1 MSIRNVGLV
10 GGTGTIGEP
19 ILEALKNSSFN
30 LSIINRASSKS
41 KYSGTHVISVPD
53 DLNVPDLTR
62 VFKENKLDALILA
75 IKPAQVEQN
84 KRLIEAAFRSGVKRV
99 IPAEFG
105 SVDSADAKTREV
117 YPIADC
123 KKEARDYLISLQD
136 QDRGD
141 GQGKLSWTGLVPAHF
156 FDWGLGNGLLCFEVA
171 QRKAY
176 IQNGGDIKFSAS
188 NLPFIAKAVVK
199 VLERP
204 EETANQLLY
213 IHSFRV
219 TQNEVLAVLEKVTG
233 EKFEIVHQNSEER
246 LKELR
251 PKMLEGDFHATEETV
266 GIWGLIASDWE
277 GRVANGALGL
287 EEEDVEETVRKV
299 LAKQ

>member
-1 MSIRNVGLV
+1 MSIKNVGLV

-19 ILEALKNSSFN
+19 ILEALKNSAFN
-30 LSIINRASSKS
+30 VSVISRAGSKS
-41 KYSGTHVISVPD
+41 AYPGTHVVTVPD

-62 VFKENKLDALILA
+62 ILKENNIDALVLA
-75 IKPAQVEQN
+75 IKPAQVAQN
-84 KRLIEAAFRSGVKRV
+84 KSFIEAAFKSGVKRI

-123 KKEARDYLISLQD
+123 KKEARDYLVSLQD
-136 QDRGD
+136 QERGE
-141 GQGKLSWTGLVPAHF
+141 GRGKLSWTGLVPAHF
-156 FDWGLGNGLLCFEVA
+156 FDWGLGNSLLCFDVA
-171 QRKAY
+171 KRKAY
-176 IQNGGDIKFSAS
+176 IQDGGDVKFSAS
-188 NLPFIAKAVVK
+188 NLPFIAKSVAR

-204 EETANQLLY
+204 EETANRLLY
-213 IHSFRV
+213 IQSFHV

-233 EKFEIVHQNSEER
+233 GKFEVVHQKSEER

-251 PKMLEGDFHATEETV
+251 PKMLEGDHQATEETV
-266 GIWGLIASDWE
+266 GIWGLVASDWE
-277 GRVANGALGL
+277 GRVANGLLGL
-287 EEEDVEETVRKV
+287 QEEDLEETVRKV

>member
-1 MSIRNVGLV
+1 MSIKNVGLV

-19 ILEALKNSSFN
+19 ILEALKASTFN
-30 LSIINRASSKS
+30 VSVINRAGSKS
-41 KYSGTHVISVPD
+41 TYPGTHVVTVPD
-53 DLNVPDLTR
+53 DLNVPDVTR
-62 VFKENKLDALILA
+62 ALKENNIDALILA
-75 IKPAQVEQN
+75 IKPVQVAQN
-84 KRLIEAAFRSGVKRV
+84 KRVIEAAFNSGVKRI

-117 YPIADC
+117 YPIAEY

-136 QDRGD
+136 QERGD

-156 FDWGLGNGLLCFEVA
+156 FDWGLGNSLLCFDVA

-176 IQNGGDIKFSAS
+176 LQDGGDIKFSAS

-204 EETANQLLY
+204 EETANKLLY
-213 IHSFRV
+213 IQSFHV
-219 TQNEVLAVLEKVTG
+219 SQNEVLAVLEKVTG
-233 EKFEIVHQNSEER
+233 DKFEIVHQKSEER
-246 LKELR
+246 LAELR

-266 GIWGLIASDWE
+266 GIWGLVASDWE
-277 GRVANGALGL
+277 GRVANELLGL
-287 EEEDVEETVRKV
+287 QEEDLEETVRKV

>member
-1 MSIRNVGLV
+1 MSIKKVGLV

-19 ILEALKNSSFN
+19 ILEALKNSTFN
-30 LSIINRASSKS
+30 ISVINRAGSKS
-41 KYSGTHVISVPD
+41 TYSGTNVITVPD
-53 DLNVPDLTR
+53 DLNVPDVTKAL
-62 VFKENKLDALILA
+62 KENNIDALILA
-75 IKPAQVEQN
+75 IKPAQVAQN
-84 KRLIEAAFRSGVKRV
+84 KRLIEAAFNSGVKRI

-136 QDRGD
+136 QERSD

-156 FDWGLGNGLLCFEVA
+156 FDWGLGNSLLCFDVA
-171 QRKAY
+171 ARKAY
-176 IQNGGDIKFSAS
+176 IQDGGDIPFSAS

-213 IHSFRV
+213 IQSFRV

-233 EKFEIVHQNSEER
+233 EKFEIVNQKSEER
-246 LKELR
+246 LRELR

-266 GIWGLIASDWE
+266 GIWGLVASDWE
-277 GRVANGALGL
+277 GRVANELLGL
-287 EEEDVEETVRKV
+287 EEEELEETVRNV

>member
-1 MSIRNVGLV
+1 MSIKNVGLV

-19 ILEALKNSSFN
+19 ILEALKQSSFN
-30 LSIINRASSKS
+30 LSVINRASSKS
-41 KYSGTHVISVPD
+41 TYPGTHVVTVPD

-62 VFKENKLDALILA
+62 LLKENSIDALVLA
-75 IKPAQVEQN
+75 IKPAQVAQN
-84 KRLIEAAFRSGVKRV
+84 MRLIEAAFKSGVKRV

-136 QDRGD
+136 KERGE
-141 GQGKLSWTGLVPAHF
+141 GQGNMSWTGLVPAHF
-156 FDWGLGNGLLCFEVA
+156 FDWGLGNGLLGFHVA
-171 QRKAY
+171 KRKAY
-176 IQNGGDIKFSAS
+176 IQDGGDIKFSAS
-188 NLPFIAKAVVK
+188 NLPFIAKAVVR

-204 EETANQLLY
+204 DETANKLLY
-213 IHSFRV
+213 IQSFRV
-219 TQNEVLAVLEKVTG
+219 TQNEVLAVLEKVSG
-233 EKFEIVHQNSEER
+233 QKFEIINQKSEDR

-266 GIWGLIASDWE
+266 GIWGVVASDWE
-277 GRVANGALGL
+277 GKVANGVLGL
-287 EEEDVEETVRKV
+287 EEENLERTVREV

>member
-1 MSIRNVGLV
+1 MSIKNVGLV

-19 ILEALKNSSFN
+19 ILEALKQSSFN
-30 LSIINRASSKS
+30 LSVINRASSKS
-41 KYSGTHVISVPD
+41 TYPGTHVVTVPD

-62 VFKENKLDALILA
+62 LLKENSIDALVLA
-75 IKPAQVEQN
+75 IKPAQVAQN
-84 KRLIEAAFRSGVKRV
+84 MRLIEAAFKSGVKRV

-136 QDRGD
+136 KERGEV
-141 GQGKLSWTGLVPAHF
+141 QGNMSWTGLVPAHF
-156 FDWGLGNGLLCFEVA
+156 FDWGLGNGLLGFHVA
-171 QRKAY
+171 KRKAY
-176 IQNGGDIKFSAS
+176 IQDGGDIKFSAS
-188 NLPFIAKAVVK
+188 NLPFIAKAVVR

-204 EETANQLLY
+204 DETANKLLY
-213 IHSFRV
+213 IQSFRV
-219 TQNEVLAVLEKVTG
+219 TQNEVLAVLEKVSG
-233 EKFEIVHQNSEER
+233 QKFEIINQKSEDR

-266 GIWGLIASDWE
+266 GIWGVVASDWE
-277 GRVANGALGL
+277 GKVANGVLGL
-287 EEEDVEETVRKV
+287 EEENLERTVREV

>member
-1 MSIRNVGLV
+1 MSIKNVGLV

-19 ILEALKNSSFN
+19 ILEALKSSTFN
-30 LSIINRASSKS
+30 LSIINRAGSKS
-41 KYSGTHVISVPD
+41 TYPGVNVITVPD
-53 DLNVPDLTR
+53 DLNVPDVTQALKTH
-62 VFKENKLDALILA
+62 KIDALILA
-75 IKPAQVEQN
+75 IKPGQVAQN
-84 KRLIEAAFRSGVKRV
+84 KRLIEAAFNSGVKRV

-117 YPIADC
+117 YPLAAS

-136 QDRGD
+136 QERSD

-156 FDWGLGNGLLCFEVA
+156 FDWGLGNSLLCFDVEA
-171 QRKAY
+171 RKAY
-176 IQNGGDIKFSAS
+176 IQDGGDIKFSAS
-188 NLPFIAKAVVK
+188 NLPFITSAVVK
-199 VLERP
+199 VLEKP

-213 IHSFRV
+213 IRSFRV

-233 EKFEIVHQNSEER
+233 EKFEIVHQKSEER

-266 GIWGLIASDWE
+266 GIWGLVASDWE
-277 GRVANGALGL
+277 GRVANELLGL
-287 EEEDVEETVRKV
+287 QEEDLEETVRKV